1 MNKKKKVFEND
12 FNVTEEQMD
21 SLARVLFPLVYDYL
35 TSEKGAENDKDTYVK
50 KNGEYFLYCRGG
62 SKSEWSICKNNKVLS
77 GQYIIPIMNPKFEEW
92 VTLNAMLIDSMMHLS
107 GVK

>member
-1 MNKKKKVFEND
+1 MKIKFDGRNYDTHTATLLSATNNGLNILDVRY
-12 FNVTEEQMD
+12 EEIR
-21 SLARVLFPLVYDYL
+21 L
-35 TSEKGAENDKDTYVK
+35 YVK

-92 VTLNAMLIDSMMHLS
+92 VTLNSMLIDSMMHLG

>member
-35 TSEKGAENDKDTYVK
+35 TSENGAESDKDTSDPMQK
-50 KNGEYFLYCRGG
+50 C
-62 SKSEWSICKNNKVLS
+62 
-77 GQYIIPIMNPKFEEW
+77 
-92 VTLNAMLIDSMMHLS
+92 A
-107 GVK
+107 